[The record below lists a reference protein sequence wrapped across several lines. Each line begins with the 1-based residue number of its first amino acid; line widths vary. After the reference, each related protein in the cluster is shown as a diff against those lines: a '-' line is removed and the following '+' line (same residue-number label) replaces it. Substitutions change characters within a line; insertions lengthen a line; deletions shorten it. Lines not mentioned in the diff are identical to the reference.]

1 MKSEIR
7 AERAFNALK
16 KIGVP
21 VYHLG
26 EGWSGQALFTVSGE
40 DNYPEIWAD
49 YYAAPW
55 HGAQWHEEV
64 SCLDDFGVNKKI
76 NKILK
81 KYKLCAEWYNPGV
94 LEVYDAAY

>member
-26 EGWSGQALFTVSGE
+26 EGWNGQALFTVSGE

-49 YYAAPW
+49 YYAAP
-55 HGAQWHEEV
+55 EV

-76 NKILK
+76 NKILE

>member
-26 EGWSGQALFTVSGE
+26 EGWNGQALFTVSGE

-49 YYAAPW
+49 YY
-55 HGAQWHEEV
+55 
-64 SCLDDFGVNKKI
+64 FGVNKKI
-76 NKILK
+76 NKILE